1 MIEKVKNIRQISKKT
16 SIINHQS
23 SIIHYLCAQNERPRR
38 LKCSQMLFNSLPF
51 LLFFPVVCVVYYC
64 IPGSWLRLRNL
75 FLLAASYYFYM
86 NWEPAYALLLL
97 TSTVVTYAS
106 ALGIAGCTVHSTS
119 SARDRRKRKA
129 WLVASLVLNL
139 SLLVAFKYYNFLSS
153 ILVALMDCCGVSME
167 IPVSKLLLPVG
178 ISFYTFQALGYTI
191 DVYRGT
197 TSVERD
203 VWTYALFVSF
213 FPQLVAGPIERSNN
227 LLPQFKQVHR
237 PGYDDGMTGLRM
249 MVWGYFLK
257 LVVADRCGDYVNAV
271 FNHLDM
277 HNGGSY
283 AVAALLFPF
292 QIYGDFAGYSLI
304 AIGAAR
310 ILGFRLM
317 ENFRRPY
324 LSCSVGEFWHRWH
337 VSLSTWFKDYVY
349 IPLGG
354 NRVSRPRQYWNLM
367 VTFVV
372 SGLWHGANWTF
383 LCWGALHGMLLCIE
397 KAVKLP
403 TLMQRAWWLGGQ
415 VSRLGRW
422 LLTFVLVSLAWVFFR
437 ADTLADVCTIFKGIA
452 TRPGVPFIRVSAF
465 MIIGVSLVVLLVD
478 GLRRERQRPLRVTG
492 PVRTVLLHVGLA
504 LMIAVITLF
513 GVLDSSQFIY
523 FQF

>member
-1 MIEKVKNIRQISKKT
+1 
-16 SIINHQS
+16 
-23 SIIHYLCAQNERPRR
+23 
-38 LKCSQMLFNSLPF
+38 MLFNSLPF
-51 LLFFPVVCVVYYC
+51 LLFFPVVCVLYYC
-64 IPGSWLRLRNL
+64 IPSSSVRWRNL
-75 FLLAASYYFYM
+75 FLLAASYFFYM

-97 TSTVVTYAS
+97 TSTAVTYA
-106 ALGIAGCTVHSTS
+106 AARGIAHYTDG
-119 SARDRRKRKA
+119 RKRKA
-129 WLVASLVLNL
+129 CLVVSLVVNL
-139 SLLVAFKYYNFLSS
+139 SLLVAFKYFNFLASN
-153 ILVALMDCCGVSME
+153 IEALMGWCGVSVEM
-167 IPVSKLLLPVG
+167 PVSKLLLPVG

-197 TSVERD
+197 TPVERD
-203 VWTYALFVSF
+203 FWTYALFVSF

-227 LLPQFKQVHR
+227 LLPQFKQRHTLD
-237 PGYDDGMTGLRM
+237 YESGMAGLRM

-257 LVVADRCGDYVNAV
+257 LVVADRCGTYVDAV

-283 AVAALLFPF
+283 LMASLLFPF

-337 VSLSTWFKDYVY
+337 ISLSTWFKDYVY

-354 NRVSRPRQYWNLM
+354 NRVGRWRQYVNLM

-383 LCWGALHGMLLCIE
+383 LCWGALHGLLLCAE
-397 KAVKLP
+397 KAFQLKVWGQKSGVKG
-403 TLMQRAWWLGGQ
+403 LGQGIGKA
-415 VSRLGRW
+415 GRW
-422 LLTFVLVSLAWVFFR
+422 LLTFVLVCLAWVFFR
-437 ADTLADVCTIFKGIA
+437 ADTLADVGTVFKGIF
-452 TRPGVPFIRVSAF
+452 TDWGMPFTRVSDF
-465 MIIGVSLVVLLVD
+465 CIIGAGVLVMLVD
-478 GLRRERQRPLRVTG
+478 GIRRERRVEPSGEPSGT
-492 PVRTVLLHVGLA
+492 VTVLLHVWIA
-504 LMIAVITLF
+504 LMIAIICLF

>member
-1 MIEKVKNIRQISKKT
+1 
-16 SIINHQS
+16 
-23 SIIHYLCAQNERPRR
+23 
-38 LKCSQMLFNSLPF
+38 MLFNSLAF
-51 LLFFPVVCVVYYC
+51 LLFFPMVCVVYYC
-64 IPGSWLRLRNL
+64 VPRSCLRLRNL

-86 NWEPAYALLLL
+86 NWEPVYALLLL
-97 TSTVVTYAS
+97 ASTVVTYA
-106 ALGIAGCTVHSTS
+106 A
-119 SARDRRKRKA
+119 ARGMGQPPPSLSQGGGKRDGRKRKV
-129 WLVASLVLNL
+129 WLVVSLVVNL
-139 SLLVAFKYYNFLSS
+139 SLLVVFKYYNFLTSN
-153 ILVALMDCCGVSME
+153 ITELMALCGVSID

-197 TSVERD
+197 TEVERD
-203 VWTYALFVSF
+203 FWTYALFVSF

-227 LLPQFKQVHR
+227 LLPQFKQVR
-237 PGYDDGMTGLRM
+237 SFDYESGMTGLRM

-257 LVVADRCGDYVNAV
+257 LVLADRCGDYVNAV
-271 FNHLDM
+271 FNHLEM

-283 AVAALLFPF
+283 LVASLLFPF

-317 ENFRRPY
+317 QNFRHPY

-337 VSLSTWFKDYVY
+337 ISLSTWFKDYVY

-354 NRVSRPRQYWNLM
+354 NRVGRRRQYVNLM
-367 VTFVV
+367 VTFIV

-383 LCWGALHGMLLCIE
+383 LCWGALHGALLCME
-397 KAVKLP
+397 KALGM
-403 TLMQRAWWLGGQ
+403 TAEGRGLRAEGRGLLKGQ
-415 VSRLGRW
+415 ASRWAERRVGRFGRW
-422 LLTFVLVSLAWVFFR
+422 LLTFVLVCFAWIFFR
-437 ADTLADVCTIFKGIA
+437 ADSLADVGIILKGIF
-452 TRPGVPFIRVSAF
+452 TDWGVPFTRISDFA
-465 MIIGVSLVVLLVD
+465 IIGVSLLALLADGLTAEGRGLTAEGRGVRVVLM
-478 GLRRERQRPLRVTG
+478 
-492 PVRTVLLHVGLA
+492 HVGIA
-504 LMIAVITLF
+504 LMIAIICLF